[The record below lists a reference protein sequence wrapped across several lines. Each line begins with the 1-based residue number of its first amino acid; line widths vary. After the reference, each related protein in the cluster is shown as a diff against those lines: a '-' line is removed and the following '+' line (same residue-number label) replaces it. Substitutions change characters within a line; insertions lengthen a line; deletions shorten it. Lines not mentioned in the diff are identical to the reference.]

1 MCFNE
6 KSCMCNYVLVCSTYS
21 HFLVHVLFISSVH
34 CSHISILPV
43 NARHVISSSKAEVAN
58 KGKGTTNSA
67 IRTDKSEVVLG
78 VDSRISY
85 AGQRR
90 GKQLLFFI

>member
-1 MCFNE
+1 M
-6 KSCMCNYVLVCSTYS
+6 
-21 HFLVHVLFISSVH
+21 
-34 CSHISILPV
+34 

-58 KGKGTTNSA
+58 KGKGTTNSD
-67 IRTDKSEVVLG
+67 IRNDKSEVVIG

-85 AGQRR
+85 AGQHR